1 MRKILLPISLLV
13 LLAIDL
19 MAFDAIRSSN
29 EGLIF
34 FGWFAIFFSA
44 VLYAIMALQFL
55 SKND

>member
-1 MRKILLPISLLV
+1 MRKILLPTSLLV
-13 LLAIDL
+13 LLAMDL
-19 MAFDAIRSSN
+19 MAFEAIRSSN

>member
-1 MRKILLPISLLV
+1 
-13 LLAIDL
+13 

-44 VLYAIMALQFL
+44 ILYAIMALKFL
-55 SKND
+55 SNNEY